1 MSKEQL
7 SLEQKIDNIFN
18 DVTTINTI
26 DLHSKDELVIIDT
39 QYNELSALLQIKL
52 KKAKAQVLTQQAKLD
67 VDIRQNSSEKL
78 TEAKI
83 LNLIAVEP
91 TMVLAQKTL
100 LELENSSIKLNAVKN
115 ILTTY
120 ITLFHTQD

>member
-83 LNLIAVEP
+83 LNLITVEP